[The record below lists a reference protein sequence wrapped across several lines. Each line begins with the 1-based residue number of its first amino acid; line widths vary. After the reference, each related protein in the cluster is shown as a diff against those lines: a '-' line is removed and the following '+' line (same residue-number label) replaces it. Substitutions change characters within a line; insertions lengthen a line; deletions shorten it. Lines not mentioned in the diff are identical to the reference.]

1 MMTRAVCRSASG
13 ARGENSRSIF
23 SIFCYLWG
31 ALRLPC
37 TRGYAFESSTD
48 TCHYVP
54 TALWYCMTE
63 GAGVGK
69 KPAVSRHAPG
79 RAAPSGSAPAA
90 PRAEPGRE
98 RSDPPTPRT
107 VPLGVS
113 PVQVPVAAPPPC
125 GVVWPWP

>member
-13 ARGENSRSIF
+13 ARGERIGSDIYLISRDISILL
-23 SIFCYLWG
+23 LWG

-63 GAGVGK
+63 CAGSVK
-69 KPAVSRHAPG
+69 NPAVSRQTRDGRPRPETESGHAG
-79 RAAPSGSAPAA
+79 
-90 PRAEPGRE
+90 EPGRE
-98 RSDPPTPRT
+98 RSDPH
-107 VPLGVS
+107 
-113 PVQVPVAAPPPC
+113 
-125 GVVWPWP
+125 